1 MHFFFNYLFQTFE
14 FNDAV
19 IFLLNEN
26 IKNVGMFDHFAG
38 NIGGVLKHPSLL
50 VDNPYFNQAVDT
62 PILKSKSKL

>member
-1 MHFFFNYLFQTFE
+1 
-14 FNDAV
+14 V